1 MPRLPNAL
9 HSSISRSESPHFAM
23 IDSLVA
29 RSLTA
34 TSRRFRLCRFTPVT
48 PFCLSARETFRLF
61 APIALTTSRSSLA
74 IDVGFAGRLGDA
86 QRVGISAQSEAGL
99 SQWQS

>member
-1 MPRLPNAL
+1 
-9 HSSISRSESPHFAM
+9 M

-34 TSRRFRLCRFTPVT
+34 TSRLFCPCRFTPVT
-48 PFCLSARETFRLF
+48 PFSLSARETLRLV

-74 IDVGFAGRLGDA
+74 IDLGFAGGAGDA
-86 QRVGISAQSEAGL
+86 QSVGISAQSEAGTI
-99 SQWQS
+99 SMAIVANQRSSS

>member
-1 MPRLPNAL
+1 
-9 HSSISRSESPHFAM
+9 M

-34 TSRRFRLCRFTPVT
+34 TSRLFCPCRFTSVT
-48 PFCLSARETFRLF
+48 PFSLSVPETFRSF

-74 IDVGFAGRLGDA
+74 IDLGFAARVGDA
-86 QRVGISAQSEAGL
+86 QNVSISAQSEAGTI
-99 SQWQS
+99 SMAIVANQRSS